1 MLNLKP
7 LADVFSPAG
16 IVVTLLTAGI
26 VLHFTRKHSRLGHR
40 LLISG
45 AVLYL
50 VFVFTPLSEILI
62 LNLERQFPPM
72 LLPPTLPQMD
82 RIVVL
87 SGYGEEHP
95 AFPVT
100 SNVSEETVY
109 SMVEGVRL
117 YRLLPGAKLIFSGGV
132 MRRGNKSVAGIM
144 ADFVQQMGVPRQDI
158 GLEENSMN
166 TYENMVEVK
175 KLVGTSPFIFVTA
188 ASHLRRAMGVA
199 RKLQMNPFP
208 APAFIRTSQNY
219 PFGTGPIEYV
229 RTFIMHFRHPS
240 QERVS
245 ALQRAYHEYIGY
257 LWYRLLGRV

>member
-1 MLNLKP
+1 MPNLKP

-26 VLHFTRKHSRLGHR
+26 VLHFTLRHSRLGHR

-50 VFVFTPLSEILI
+50 VFVFTPISEILI

-72 LLPPTLPQMD
+72 LVPPDSPKLDT
-82 RIVVL
+82 IVVL
-87 SGYGEEHP
+87 SGYGEENP

-109 SMVEGVRL
+109 CMAEGIRL
-117 YRLLPGAKLIFSGGV
+117 YHLLPGAKLIFSGGV
-132 MRRGNKSVAGIM
+132 MRKGNKSVAGIM
-144 ADFVQQMGVPRQDI
+144 ADFVHAMGVPRQDVI
-158 GLEENSMN
+158 VEGNSLD

-175 KLVGTSPFIFVTA
+175 KLVGSSSFILVTS
-188 ASHLRRAMGVA
+188 ASHMRRAAGVA
-199 RKLQMNPFP
+199 RKQQMNPFP